1 MNGVTSTL
9 QHRRDLRA
17 RSGNNRQAF
26 DASAGNRTHASDRQW
41 PRPGRAPATI
51 SVAAGRSVRSG
62 ALVPFLS
69 PDLAIEYGRRSQNDK
84 NACGRSSNHGS
95 LAFHPRHFGQH
106 GDCCPGGPDRRALRP
121 PSTIL
126 RGPVSG
132 LISGLGAALA
142 DTLFGC
148 IAAFGLTAISDALI
162 QHQAWLKL
170 GGGAFLCAIGFRSFT
185 TEIRNRRP
193 RHSGD
198 RNLVRDFLSTFLLT
212 LTNPVTIL
220 ALAAISAALGV
231 RGARPEIRSPLDAW
245 SQAYSSATAPWWLLL
260 AAVTLPIRG
269 RLDPNH
275 LEWVARV
282 AGILLL
288 ASGLYVLASLAW
300 PHLM

>member
-1 MNGVTSTL
+1 MDLSLLIRGILVGVAIAVPVGPIGVL
-9 QHRRDLRA
+9 CVRR
-17 RSGNNRQAF
+17 
-26 DASAGNRTHASDRQW
+26 
-41 PRPGRAPATI
+41 
-51 SVAAGRSVRSG
+51 
-62 ALVPFLS
+62 
-69 PDLAIEYGRRSQNDK
+69 
-84 NACGRSSNHGS
+84 
-95 LAFHPRHFGQH
+95 
-106 GDCCPGGPDRRALRP
+106 
-121 PSTIL
+121 TIL

-185 TEIRNRRP
+185 TDPKPPP
-193 RHSGD
+193 RHAGD

-220 ALAAISAALGV
+220 ALAAIFAALGV
-231 RGARPEIRSPLDAW
+231 LNPRSDAVHTFTLVGGVFIG
-245 SQAYSSATAPWWLLL
+245 SAAWWLLL
-260 AAVTLPIRG
+260 AGITLPIRG

-275 LEWVARV
+275 LEWVARI

>member
-1 MNGVTSTL
+1 MIRMPVGVQAIMDPWL
-9 QHRRDLRA
+9 FIRGILVGVAIAVPVGPIGVLCVRR
-17 RSGNNRQAF
+17 
-26 DASAGNRTHASDRQW
+26 
-41 PRPGRAPATI
+41 
-51 SVAAGRSVRSG
+51 
-62 ALVPFLS
+62 
-69 PDLAIEYGRRSQNDK
+69 
-84 NACGRSSNHGS
+84 
-95 LAFHPRHFGQH
+95 
-106 GDCCPGGPDRRALRP
+106 
-121 PSTIL
+121 TIL

-185 TEIRNRRP
+185 TDPKPPP

-220 ALAAISAALGV
+220 ALAAIFAALGV
-231 RGARPEIRSPLDAW
+231 LDAGLD
-245 SQAYSSATAPWWLLL
+245 SVHTLTLVAGVFIGSAAWWLLL